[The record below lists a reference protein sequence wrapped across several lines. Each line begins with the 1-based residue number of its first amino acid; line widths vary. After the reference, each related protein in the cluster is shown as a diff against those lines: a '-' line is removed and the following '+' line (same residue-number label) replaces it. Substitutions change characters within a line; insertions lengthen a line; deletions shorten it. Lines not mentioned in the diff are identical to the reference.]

1 MLRLKKPFLIAEIG
15 INHNGD
21 LKIAKKLIDCAK
33 ENNFDAVKFQKRDIY
48 KVYTNEFLQSPRKS
62 PWGEKQLNQKKGL
75 EFGIREYKE
84 IDKYCKKKK
93 IFWFASAWDLNSLI
107 FLKKFKLR
115 FNKIASA
122 MIVDIKFLKEVAKQ
136 KKYTFISTGM
146 SKKKDID
153 LAVKIF
159 RSQKCPFELMHCSS
173 VYPLPVENVNLNTII
188 EMKKRYKCNVGYSSH
203 ENGSLVS
210 IVSYLLGASSIEK
223 HITLDRTMYGSD
235 QAASIEPKG
244 MFSLTEGI
252 TKVQKALG
260 KNMLGKYIKGEDEV
274 AKKLREHINI

>member
-235 QAASIEPKG
+235 QAASIEPQG